1 MIDKCIYTKYDIK
14 HVQIMN
20 NFLGEM
26 MKYKKTIATLAIAAA
41 FGTGIVLA
49 DNNSW
54 QGHLT

>member
-49 DNNSW
+49 DNNS
-54 QGHLT
+54 